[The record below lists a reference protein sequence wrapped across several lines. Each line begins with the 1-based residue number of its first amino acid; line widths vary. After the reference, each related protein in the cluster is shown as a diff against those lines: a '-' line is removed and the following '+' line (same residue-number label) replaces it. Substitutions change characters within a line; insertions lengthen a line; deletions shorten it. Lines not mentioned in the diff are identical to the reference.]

1 MTDSNSKSRQTV
13 QEARKQK
20 AAECSQMM
28 SRLGLVLDK
37 QRVFDRWVLRLRRK
51 SDLYPVWTK
60 RGMNADALLGDMH
73 HWLSEKTKK
82 TDK

>member
-1 MTDSNSKSRQTV
+1 MTDSRPKSHQTSE
-13 QEARKQK
+13 QTQQQK

-28 SRLGLVLDK
+28 ARLGLLLDK
-37 QRVFDRWVLRLRRK
+37 QHVFDRWVLRLRREI
-51 SDLYPVWTK
+51 DLTPVWTK

-73 HWLSEKTKK
+73 RWLSEKVKK

>member
-28 SRLGLVLDK
+28 ARLGLLLDK
-37 QRVFDRWVLRLRRK
+37 QHVFDRWVLRLRRK

>member
-1 MTDSNSKSRQTV
+1 MTDSKSNSQQASEQT
-13 QEARKQK
+13 QQQK

-28 SRLGLVLDK
+28 ARLGLVLDK
-37 QRVFDRWVLRLRRK
+37 QHVFDRWVLQLRRE
-51 SDLYPVWTK
+51 SDMRPVWTK

-73 HWLSEKTKK
+73 HWLSEKTNK

>member
-1 MTDSNSKSRQTV
+1 MTDSRPKSQQTSE
-13 QEARKQK
+13 QTQQQK

-28 SRLGLVLDK
+28 ARLGLVLDK
-37 QRVFDRWVLRLRRK
+37 QHVFDRWVLRLRRG
-51 SDLYPVWTK
+51 SDLTPVWTK

-73 HWLSEKTKK
+73 RWLSEKVKK

>member
-1 MTDSNSKSRQTV
+1 MTDSRPKSRQTSE
-13 QEARKQK
+13 QTQQQK

-37 QRVFDRWVLRLRRK
+37 QHVFDRWVLRLRRG
-51 SDLYPVWTK
+51 SDLTPVWTK

-73 HWLSEKTKK
+73 RWLSEKTKK

>member
-1 MTDSNSKSRQTV
+1 MTDSRPKSRQTV

-28 SRLGLVLDK
+28 ARLGLVLDK
-37 QRVFDRWVLRLRRK
+37 QRIFDRWVLRLRRG
-51 SDLYPVWTK
+51 SDLTPVWTK
-60 RGMNADALLGDMH
+60 RGMNADALLNNMH
-73 HWLSEKTKK
+73 RWLSGKVKK